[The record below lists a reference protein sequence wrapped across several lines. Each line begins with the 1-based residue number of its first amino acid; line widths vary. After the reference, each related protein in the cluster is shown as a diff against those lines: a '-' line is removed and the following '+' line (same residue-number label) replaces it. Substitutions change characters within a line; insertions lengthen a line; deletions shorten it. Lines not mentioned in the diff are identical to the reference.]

1 MSADQP
7 TFYEI
12 LGVPPTV
19 KSGDILVVYKE
30 ITNETKTE
38 LPVLGKLAAE
48 SAKKRMRNVEK
59 AKDVLLEDLRELYDE
74 KIGLKAKCAR
84 RSESS
89 QRQTR
94 KDTSQT
100 SNPGASSS
108 YKRQRRDATPPEA
121 GPLRSE
127 AASRHM
133 ETGTGTIVDV
143 SISGWRLQLHL
154 STKFRFLEDMT
165 ELSDKLDNK
174 TIWFKIDLAYNS
186 ASRESFGATSNELV
200 IKIKHLPSWIDATPG
215 SKCGIVRFQTIFAEP
230 IFDMSTL
237 TISITAGARS
247 GIMPDFP
254 SESRVPWEFGF
265 DFSLGWDAV
274 SHRRGK
280 CLIFSIAQ
288 PPLLPDFYDD
298 MDSPGFALMRDPSTK
313 ASHFMN
319 LQGGRAMKIRYDD
332 VEMWRLAA
340 VGWKA

>member
-1 MSADQP
+1 MSAD
-7 TFYEI
+7 
-12 LGVPPTV
+12 
-19 KSGDILVVYKE
+19 
-30 ITNETKTE
+30 ET
-38 LPVLGKLAAE
+38 
-48 SAKKRMRNVEK
+48 M
-59 AKDVLLEDLRELYDE
+59 RELFDDE
-74 KIGLKAKCAR
+74 KTGLKPKYAR
-84 RSESS
+84 RSNS

-127 AASRHM
+127 AASRYM

-154 STKFRFLEDMT
+154 STKFRFLGDMT
-165 ELSDKLDNK
+165 ELSDKLNNK
-174 TIWFKIDLAYNS
+174 TICFKIDLAYNS

-200 IKIKHLPSWIDATPG
+200 IKIEHLPSWIDATPG

-230 IFDMSTL
+230 LFDMSTL
-237 TISITAGARS
+237 TISITAGAQS
-247 GIMPDFP
+247 GTMQDLS

-288 PPLLPDFYDD
+288 PPLVPDFYDG
-298 MDSPGFALMRDPSTK
+298 MDSPGLALMKDPGIK
-313 ASHFMN
+313 ASHFMD
-319 LQGGRAMKIRYDD
+319 LQGVRAMKIKYGD